1 MKHVFVTAVATTLL
15 LGAMHATAACTTP
28 PPSQNVMKSDKF
40 WTCIIGDAKVATI
53 SVRLDTV
60 TSVAMHTYNIAA
72 QTVREV
78 TIDTTGNNSI
88 RIYCLNTNSA
98 AARYADRVKNTRDL
112 VDSKTGG
119 AAKYPSKK
127 FPEGTYSHNIEYQVE
142 SVKDLEGIYE
152 SVIKAVFSNR
162 GAVIEVK

>member
-28 PPSQNVMKSDKF
+28 PPSQNVMKSDRF

-78 TIDTTGNNSI
+78 TIV
-88 RIYCLNTNSA
+88 YCIITHLDQNVLHST
-98 AARYADRVKNTRDL
+98 L
-112 VDSKTGG
+112 H
-119 AAKYPSKK
+119 
-127 FPEGTYSHNIEYQVE
+127 FYS
-142 SVKDLEGIYE
+142 
-152 SVIKAVFSNR
+152 F
-162 GAVIEVK
+162 

>member
-1 MKHVFVTAVATTLL
+1 MKYSIVTAVAASLL

-28 PPSQNVMKSDKF
+28 PPSQNVMKSDRF
-40 WTCIIGDAKVATI
+40 WTCIFDDVKVATV

-60 TSVAMHTYNIAA
+60 TSVAMHTYNIGA

-88 RIYCLNTNSA
+88 RIYCLNTNSTVT
-98 AARYADRVKNTRDL
+98 RYADRVKNTREL

-119 AAKYPSKK
+119 ATKYPSKT

-152 SVIKAVFSNR
+152 SVIKAVFSNK